1 LKSLILI
8 LKKIV
13 KHVNYKGKN
22 MKKLLVILAVLVL
35 SACTKTATAPKA
47 TASAPSFVLDYTAN
61 CTSGGAPT
69 ISGNSILFGSGT
81 QCQAGRVVS
90 TQSYANITE
99 FRATVDLS
107 KLSNNYVNA
116 SIYLIQNPNNPTTQP
131 IGNNYCDA
139 GGNNNQ
145 WNCRELDLM
154 ETNGNKLF
162 QTTLHLG
169 TGGSSAPQR
178 YEYAYSSTALNNSC
192 FNSANMKN
200 DPANGLY
207 DATAIDMSKPF
218 DLVTTI
224 TYDTP
229 RMVVTY
235 QQGSTSVVVYD
246 TYDGTGAQ
254 GSGTV
259 DMTDLVATMQ
269 NGYWPVI
276 SFWQGYSPTGP
287 STAPWWNGSCGW
299 GALCNSTSSYWS
311 VSNIQV
317 TTSASTAKK

>member
-1 LKSLILI
+1 
-8 LKKIV
+8 
-13 KHVNYKGKN
+13 
-22 MKKLLVILAVLVL
+22 MKKLLVILGLLALT
-35 SACTKTATAPKA
+35 ACTKPTAEAPKINATAP
-47 TASAPSFVLDYTAN
+47 TFTLDYSAN
-61 CTSGGAPT
+61 CTQGGAPT
-69 ISGNSILFGSGT
+69 INGNSVTFGSGT
-81 QCQAGRVVS
+81 QCQAGRLIA
-90 TQSYANITE
+90 TQSYTNITE

-107 KLSNNYVNA
+107 KLASNYVNA
-116 SIYLIQNPNNPTTQP
+116 SIYLIQNPNSPTTQP

-178 YEYAYSSTALNNSC
+178 YEYSYANTALNNSC
-192 FNSANMKN
+192 FTSANMKN
-200 DPANGLY
+200 DPTNGLH
-207 DATAIDMSKPF
+207 DMTAIDMSKPF
-218 DLVTTI
+218 DMVTTI

-246 TYDGTGAQ
+246 TNDGSGAQ

-259 DMTDLVATMQ
+259 DMNDLVTTMK

-276 SFWQGYSPTGP
+276 SFWQGYSPKGP
-287 STAPWWNGSCGW
+287 GSTPWWNDTCGW
-299 GALCNSTSSYWS
+299 GALCNNSSSYWS

-317 TTSASTAKK
+317 TTK

>member
-1 LKSLILI
+1 
-8 LKKIV
+8 
-13 KHVNYKGKN
+13 
-22 MKKLLVILAVLVL
+22 
-35 SACTKTATAPKA
+35 
-47 TASAPSFVLDYTAN
+47 
-61 CTSGGAPT
+61 
-69 ISGNSILFGSGT
+69 
-81 QCQAGRVVS
+81 
-90 TQSYANITE
+90 
-99 FRATVDLS
+99 
-107 KLSNNYVNA
+107 
-116 SIYLIQNPNNPTTQP
+116 
-131 IGNNYCDA
+131 
-139 GGNNNQ
+139 
-145 WNCRELDLM
+145 
-154 ETNGNKLF
+154 
-162 QTTLHLG
+162 
-169 TGGSSAPQR
+169 
-178 YEYAYSSTALNNSC
+178 
-192 FNSANMKN
+192 MKN

-207 DATAIDMSKPF
+207 DITSIDMSKPF

-229 RMVVTY
+229 KMTVTY

-246 TYDGTGAQ
+246 TYDGAGAQ

-299 GALCNSTSSYWS
+299 GALCNNTSSYWS

>member
-1 LKSLILI
+1 
-8 LKKIV
+8 
-13 KHVNYKGKN
+13 
-22 MKKLLVILAVLVL
+22 M
-35 SACTKTATAPKA
+35 
-47 TASAPSFVLDYTAN
+47 
-61 CTSGGAPT
+61 
-69 ISGNSILFGSGT
+69 
-81 QCQAGRVVS
+81 
-90 TQSYANITE
+90 
-99 FRATVDLS
+99 
-107 KLSNNYVNA
+107 NA
-116 SIYLIQNPNNPTTQP
+116 SIYLIQNPNNPTAQP

-178 YEYAYSSTALNNSC
+178 YEYAYASTALNNSC

-235 QQGSTSVVVYD
+235 QQGSVSVVVYD
-246 TYDGTGAQ
+246 TNDGAGAQ

-287 STAPWWNGSCGW
+287 STAPWWNGSCQW
-299 GALCNSTSSYWS
+299 GALCNNTSSYWS

>member
-1 LKSLILI
+1 
-8 LKKIV
+8 
-13 KHVNYKGKN
+13 
-22 MKKLLVILAVLVL
+22 MKKLLVILSLLVL
-35 SACTKTATAPKA
+35 SACTKTTEAPKA
-47 TASAPSFVLDYTAN
+47 TSSAPAFVLDYSAN

-69 ISGNSILFGSGT
+69 ISGNAVTFGADT
-81 QCQAGRVVS
+81 QCQAGRIVS

-107 KLSNNYVNA
+107 KLSSNYVNA
-116 SIYLIQNPNNPTTQP
+116 SIYLVQNPNNPSQQP

-139 GGNNNQ
+139 GGNNNA

-169 TGGSSAPQR
+169 AGGSSAPQR
-178 YEYAYSSTALNNSC
+178 YEYAYASTALGNSC
-192 FNSANMKN
+192 FTGANMKN

-207 DATAIDMSKPF
+207 DATAIDMTKPF

-229 RMVVTY
+229 RMTVTY

-246 TYDGTGAQ
+246 TNSGSGAQ

-259 DMTDLVATMQ
+259 DMTDLVNTMK

-287 STAPWWNGSCGW
+287 STAPWWNGSCQW
-299 GALCNSTSSYWS
+299 GALCNNSSSYWS

-317 TTSASTAKK
+317 TTK

>member
-1 LKSLILI
+1 
-8 LKKIV
+8 
-13 KHVNYKGKN
+13 
-22 MKKLLVILAVLVL
+22 MKKLLVILSLLALT
-35 SACTKTATAPKA
+35 ACTQKTTEAPKASATAPA
-47 TASAPSFVLDYTAN
+47 FVLDYTAN
-61 CTSGGAPT
+61 CTSGGVPT
-69 ISGNSILFGSGT
+69 ISGNAVTFGSGT
-81 QCQAGRVVS
+81 QCQAGRIVS

-116 SIYLIQNPNNPTTQP
+116 SIYLVQNPNNPTQQP

-154 ETNGNKLF
+154 ETNGNKLY

-178 YEYAYSSTALNNSC
+178 YEYSYANTALNNSC
-192 FNSANMKN
+192 FTSANMKN
-200 DPANGLY
+200 NPTAGLH
-207 DATAIDMSKPF
+207 DMTSIDMTKPF
-218 DLVTTI
+218 DMVASI

-229 RMVVTY
+229 RMIVTY
-235 QQGSTSVVVYD
+235 QQGSTSIVVYD
-246 TYDGTGAQ
+246 TNDGSGAE

-259 DMTDLVATMQ
+259 DMNDLVTTMK

-276 SFWQGYSPTGP
+276 SFWQGYSPKGP
-287 STAPWWNGSCGW
+287 GSTPWWNGSCGW
-299 GALCNSTSSYWS
+299 GALCNNTSSYWS

-317 TTSASTAKK
+317 TTK